1 MHCIYKDNL
10 VPYPM
15 PGTTLPVRGG
25 ISGQLDLRYTSTPSL
40 GVEVY
45 RAEAWISNPDSG
57 VADLIG
63 YLGVVCGD
71 QKYSNRIRVL
81 SLRSIN
87 ILFFCP
93 VPLVIESKPLRNSPN
108 PGVEPYR

>member
-15 PGTTLPVRGG
+15 PGTTLPGRGG
-25 ISGQLDLRYTSTPSL
+25 ISGSRQQLDLRYTSTPNL

-71 QKYSNRIRVL
+71 QKYSHTIPEPVRYEHSLLL
-81 SLRSIN
+81 SGTPRYRSRTA
-87 ILFFCP
+87 P
-93 VPLVIESKPLRNSPN
+93 KSPES
-108 PGVEPYR
+108 GC

>member
-25 ISGQLDLRYTSTPSL
+25 ISGSRQQLKLRYTST
-40 GVEVY
+40 
-45 RAEAWISNPDSG
+45 AEARVSNPDSG
-57 VADLIG
+57 FASLVG

-71 QKYSNRIRVL
+71 QKYSHRVPEPVGYELFLLL
-81 SLRSIN
+81 SGTPR
-87 ILFFCP
+87 
-93 VPLVIESKPLRNSPN
+93 
-108 PGVEPYR
+108 YRTPTAPK

>member
-25 ISGQLDLRYTSTPSL
+25 ISGSRQQLKLRYTST
-40 GVEVY
+40 
-45 RAEAWISNPDSG
+45 AEARVSNPDSG
-57 VADLIG
+57 FASLVG

-71 QKYSNRIRVL
+71 QKYSNRVPEPVGYDLFLLL
-81 SLRSIN
+81 SGTPR
-87 ILFFCP
+87 
-93 VPLVIESKPLRNSPN
+93 
-108 PGVEPYR
+108 YRIQTAPK

>member
-25 ISGQLDLRYTSTPSL
+25 ISGSRQQLDLRYTSTPNL
-40 GVEVY
+40 G
-45 RAEAWISNPDSG
+45 ISNPDSG
-57 VADLIG
+57 FADLVG

-71 QKYSNRIRVL
+71 QKYSNRVPEPVGYELFLLL
-81 SLRSIN
+81 SGTPRYRSRTA
-87 ILFFCP
+87 P
-93 VPLVIESKPLRNSPN
+93 KSPES
-108 PGVEPYR
+108 GC

>member
-15 PGTTLPVRGG
+15 PGTTLPGRGG
-25 ISGQLDLRYTSTPSL
+25 ISGQLDLRYTSTPNL

-71 QKYSNRIRVL
+71 QKYSHRVPEPVGYELFLLL
-81 SLRSIN
+81 SGTPRYRSRTA
-87 ILFFCP
+87 P
-93 VPLVIESKPLRNSPN
+93 K
-108 PGVEPYR
+108 